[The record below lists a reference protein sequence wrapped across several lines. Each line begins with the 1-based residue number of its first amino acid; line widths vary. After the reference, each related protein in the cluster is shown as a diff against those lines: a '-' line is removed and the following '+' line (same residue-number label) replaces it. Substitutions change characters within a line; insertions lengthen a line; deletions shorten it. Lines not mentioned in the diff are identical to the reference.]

1 MTTFQ
6 WIILAALAGL
16 IIELDGLR
24 RGFAYAMQRLV
35 LSIEE
40 IQSQLRSQ
48 NRKIPAGE

>member
-1 MTTFQ
+1 MTAFQ

-40 IQSQLRSQ
+40 IPSRLESQDR
-48 NRKIPAGE
+48 RIPAGE